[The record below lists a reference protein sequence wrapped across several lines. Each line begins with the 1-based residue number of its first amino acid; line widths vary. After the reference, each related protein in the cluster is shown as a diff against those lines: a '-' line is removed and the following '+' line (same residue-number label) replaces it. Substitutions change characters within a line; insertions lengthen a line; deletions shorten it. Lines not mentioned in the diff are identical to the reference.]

1 MKKLLSICV
10 SLTIFTFSCG
20 FVKTDT
26 ILNIDKN
33 DKVSIEMTNLM
44 NDGFG
49 EEILNTF
56 TSSDNYGRDGLK
68 VDVKKENGYTGVHG
82 KKEYELKNISTDKS
96 DKIERSSYLTK
107 EFNDKNLIQVEKGFF
122 KNKYKIEF
130 TFEKTKT
137 EDLLNAYKS
146 VNPFEITD
154 NLEYT
159 NCMSAVTN
167 SGSEDTNNCIQ
178 LVPDYEQKLKEYE
191 DNIKKLENEMEY
203 NFTIMLPVSA
213 TESNETLKSNDGKKL
228 TWTLTN
234 EGVNDINCSFEILNM
249 TNIYLLGGGSLLL
262 AIIIIILLIMIN
274 KKKKEKIETV
284 IEEKP
289 IHTDYDPSIAAEIDA
304 MGGFIDRGKGTEIPE
319 VEMVET
325 KEQVV
330 APTSYEYTL
339 PHEVP
344 NVIEEKDI
352 PKDPLF
358 ITSQNTKEDEIIIK
372 EEPKKVEILKPE
384 GTEMNE

>member
-44 NDGFG
+44 NDKFG
-49 EEILNTF
+49 EEVLNTF

-68 VDVKKENGYTGVHG
+68 VDIKKENGYTGVYG
-82 KKEYELKNISTDKS
+82 KKEYDLENISTDKL
-96 DKIERSSYLTK
+96 DKIEMSSYLTK
-107 EFNDKNLIQVEKGFF
+107 EFNDKSLIQVEKGFF

-130 TFEKTKT
+130 TFEKNKT
-137 EDLLNAYKS
+137 EDLLNIYK
-146 VNPFEITD
+146 VANPFEIT
-154 NLEYT
+154 NNEEYT
-159 NCMSAVTN
+159 NCMSEVTN
-167 SGSEDTNNCIQ
+167 SGSEDTTNCIQ
-178 LVPDYEQKLKEYE
+178 LVPDYEEKLKEYE
-191 DNIKKLENEMEY
+191 DNIKKLESEMEY
-203 NFTIMLPVSA
+203 NFTIILPVSV

-234 EGVNDINCSFEILNM
+234 EGINEINCTFEILNM
-249 TNIYLLGGGSLLL
+249 TNIYLVGGGSLLL
-262 AIIIIILLIMIN
+262 AVIIIILLIMIN

-325 KEQVV
+325 KEQVGV
-330 APTSYEYTL
+330 PTSYEYTL

-352 PKDPLF
+352 PKNPLF
-358 ITSQNTKEDEIIIK
+358 ITSQNTKEDEIVIK
-372 EEPKKVEILKPE
+372 EEPKKVEVLKPE
-384 GTEMNE
+384 ATEMNE

>member
-44 NDGFG
+44 NDEFG
-49 EEILNTF
+49 EEMLNTF

-68 VDVKKENGYTGVHG
+68 VDIKKENGYTGVHG
-82 KKEYELKNISTDKS
+82 KKEYELKNISTDKL
-96 DKIERSSYLTK
+96 DKIEMSSYLTK
-107 EFNDKNLIQVEKGFF
+107 EFNDKSLIQVEKGFF

-137 EDLLNAYKS
+137 EDLLNAYKI

-154 NLEYT
+154 NVEYT

-167 SGSEDTNNCIQ
+167 SGSEDTTNCIQ
-178 LVPDYEQKLKEYE
+178 LVPDYEEKLKEYE
-191 DNIKKLENEMEY
+191 DHIKKLENEMEY

-234 EGVNDINCSFEILNM
+234 EGINDINCSFEILNM
-249 TNIYLLGGGSLLL
+249 TNIYLVGGGSLLF

-289 IHTDYDPSIAAEIDA
+289 IHADYDPSIAAEIDA
-304 MGGFIDRGKGTEIPE
+304 MGGFIDRGNGTEIPE

-325 KEQVV
+325 KEQAG

-344 NVIEEKDI
+344 NVIEEKNI

-358 ITSQNTKEDEIIIK
+358 ITSQNTKEDEIVIK
-372 EEPKKVEILKPE
+372 EEPKKVEVLKPE
-384 GTEMNE
+384 ATEIK

>member
-44 NDGFG
+44 NDEFG

-68 VDVKKENGYTGVHG
+68 VDIKKENGYTGVHG
-82 KKEYELKNISTDKS
+82 KKEYELKNISTDKL
-96 DKIERSSYLTK
+96 DKIEMSSYLTK
-107 EFNDKNLIQVEKGFF
+107 EFNDKSLIQVEKGFF

-137 EDLLNAYKS
+137 EDLLNAYKI

-154 NLEYT
+154 NVEYT

-167 SGSEDTNNCIQ
+167 SGSEDTTNCIK
-178 LVPDYEQKLKEYE
+178 LVPDYEEMLKEYE
-191 DNIKKLENEMEY
+191 DHIKKLESEMEY

-213 TESNETLKSNDGKKL
+213 VESNETLKSNDSKKL

-249 TNIYLLGGGSLLL
+249 TNIYLVGGGSLLL

-304 MGGFIDRGKGTEIPE
+304 MGGFIDRGNGTEMPE

-325 KEQVV
+325 KEQVG

-358 ITSQNTKEDEIIIK
+358 ITSQNTKEDEVVIK
-372 EEPKKVEILKPE
+372 EEPKKVEVLKPE
-384 GTEMNE
+384 ATEMNE

>member
-44 NDGFG
+44 NDEFG

-68 VDVKKENGYTGVHG
+68 VDIKKENGYTGVHG
-82 KKEYELKNISTDKS
+82 KKEYELKNISTDKL
-96 DKIERSSYLTK
+96 DKIEMSSYLTK
-107 EFNDKNLIQVEKGFF
+107 EFNDKSLIQVEKGFF

-137 EDLLNAYKS
+137 EDLLNAYKI

-154 NLEYT
+154 NVEYT

-167 SGSEDTNNCIQ
+167 SGSEDTTNCIK
-178 LVPDYEQKLKEYE
+178 LVPDYEEMLKEYE
-191 DNIKKLENEMEY
+191 DHIKKLESEMEY
-203 NFTIMLPVSA
+203 NFTIMLPVSGV
-213 TESNETLKSNDGKKL
+213 ESNETLKSNDSKKL

-249 TNIYLLGGGSLLL
+249 TNIYLVGGGSLLL

-289 IHTDYDPSIAAEIDA
+289 IHADYDPSIAAEIDA
-304 MGGFIDRGKGTEIPE
+304 MGGFIDRGNGTEMPE

-325 KEQVV
+325 KEQVG

-358 ITSQNTKEDEIIIK
+358 ITSQNTKEDEVVIK
-372 EEPKKVEILKPE
+372 EEPKKVEVLKPE
-384 GTEMNE
+384 ATEMNE